1 MIPRLFNGAGLVA
14 AAALTLVL
22 TGCSPSEPAEAAAQS
37 TGVAATEAVASLVS
51 QPSSTLEAGDPAT
64 VIRVVD
70 GDTVD
75 VRRGGDEVRVRL
87 LNVDTPETK
96 HPSKA
101 VQCLGPEATDLLE
114 SLLEPGDDVV
124 LRYDEERLD
133 RYDRTLAGVF
143 EDEVLVNA
151 EIARRGLGVPVVFE
165 PNRRFHPEVLAAW
178 NEAEA
183 EGAGLHEPGLEC
195 SLPALVDPVTPGEPP
210 AQSEIDELT
219 AVLAAVG
226 TGDQAWMEVHYTAVL
241 PRVER
246 VVSDHD
252 RRVAKAEAERAEQ
265 RRAQAE
271 RAEAERA
278 EQEAAER
285 AAAKREA
292 ERQAQAEAERRA
304 EAERAAQE
312 QEQAQAQ
319 EQARA
324 EAQAEAERQAEADR
338 AAQEAEEDT
347 SSGSSGSGDV
357 YYANCDAARA
367 AGAAPLH
374 AGGPGYRSAMDGDGD
389 GIACEPHPGAGSG
402 SGSGSSSN
410 KAPNRCYAPGGETY
424 EYCDDQDAS
433 SGSSSGGS
441 DSDSGAATS
450 GSGGPV
456 RGTGNVCPAGYPVK
470 VSGSGK
476 YHVPG
481 GRSYDNTG
489 SKRCYASPAAAEA
502 DGAVAAKG

>member
-1 MIPRLFNGAGLVA
+1 MAGPFLAPPSGTSSIPRLFPRAGLVA

-37 TGVAATEAVASLVS
+37 TGAAATEAVAPLVS
-51 QPSSTLEAGDPAT
+51 QPSSTLEAGDQAT

-75 VRRGGDEVRVRL
+75 VRRGGDEVRIRL

-96 HPSKA
+96 RPSKA

-183 EGAGLHEPGLEC
+183 EGAGLLHEPGLEC
-195 SLPALVDPVTPGEPP
+195 SLPALVDPVTPGDPP
-210 AQSEIDELT
+210 AQSEIDERT

-241 PRVER
+241 PGVER

-278 EQEAAER
+278 EQQAAER

-292 ERQAQAEAERRA
+292 ELQAQAQAEAERRA
-304 EAERAAQE
+304 AAERAAQE
-312 QEQAQAQ
+312 QAQ
-319 EQARA
+319 A

-347 SSGSSGSGDV
+347 SSDSSGSGDV
-357 YYANCDAARA
+357 YYANRDAARA

-402 SGSGSSSN
+402 
-410 KAPNRCYAPGGETY
+410 
-424 EYCDDQDAS
+424 
-433 SGSSSGGS
+433 SGGS